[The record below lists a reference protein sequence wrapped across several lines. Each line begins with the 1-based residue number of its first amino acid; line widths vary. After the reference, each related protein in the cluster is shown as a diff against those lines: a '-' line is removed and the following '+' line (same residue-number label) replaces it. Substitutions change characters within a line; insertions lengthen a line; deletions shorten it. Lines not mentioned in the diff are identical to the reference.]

1 MKRFCRRW
9 SRFDGE
15 QLEGPLRLEHDRLRK
30 FVPNSRWALREG
42 ATSGAVA
49 TVRF

>member
-1 MKRFCRRW
+1 MFYRRW

-15 QLEGPLRLEHDRLRK
+15 RLEGPSRLEHGRLRK
-30 FVPNSRWALREG
+30 FVPNLRWVLRED